1 MNVDGVNKDRRR
13 FLLLATSAVGG
24 VGAAAALVPFV
35 SSMQPS
41 AKAQAAGAP
50 VEVDIS
56 KLEPGQMMTVEWRG
70 KPVWVV
76 RRTKETIDNLRTLEG
91 ELRDPKSEAS
101 LQPVYATNQYRSI
114 TPEYLV
120 VVGVCT
126 HLGCSPTFR
135 PEFAPADLGP
145 AWKGGFF
152 CPCHGSR
159 YDLAGRVYSGV
170 PAPLNL
176 DIPPYNYVSE
186 KRILVGQDPTDS
198 SYKYHASA
206 GQPAGMS
213 VGITKGVA

>member
-1 MNVDGVNKDRRR
+1 MMNVDDVNKDRRR

-76 RRTKETIDNLRTLEG
+76 RRTQETIDNLSTLDG
-91 ELRDPKSEAS
+91 SLRDPKSEAS
-101 LQPVYATNQYRSI
+101 AQPAYATNPYRSI
-114 TPEYLV
+114 IPEYLV
-120 VVGVCT
+120 LVGVCT

-135 PEFAPADLGP
+135 PELAPADLGP
-145 AWKGGFF
+145 NWKGGFF

-159 YDLAGRVYSGV
+159 FDLAGRVYQGV

-176 DIPPYNYVSE
+176 EVPAYNYVTE
-186 KRILVGQDPTDS
+186 TRILVGQDPTEA
-198 SYKYHASA
+198 SYKHHASA
-206 GQPAGMS
+206 GQPAG
-213 VGITKGVA
+213 ITGGVA